1 MKVLVVDD
9 DKTTRKMISLILNSK
24 GYEVVTAEN
33 GIEALQKLGIE
44 DINLILTDMNMP
56 YMDGIELVKQIRSS
70 QERSNIPIVMITTE
84 ADEEEK
90 RKAFEAGVD
99 DYLVKPTTSEEIS
112 QSIKKILKNFLVN
125 LIKDIRRLRC
135 LIIR

>member
-90 RKAFEAGVD
+90 IKAFEAGVD

-112 QSIKKILKNFLVN
+112 QSIKKILKKFFSKFDKKISGGYDV
-125 LIKDIRRLRC
+125 
-135 LIIR
+135 